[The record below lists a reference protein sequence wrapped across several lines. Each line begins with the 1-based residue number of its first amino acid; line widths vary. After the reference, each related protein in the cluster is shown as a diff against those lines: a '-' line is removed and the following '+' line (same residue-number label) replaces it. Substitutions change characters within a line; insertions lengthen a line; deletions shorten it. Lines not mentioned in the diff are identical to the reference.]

1 MIVCLNIIVKTGKGE
16 KMKRIGRIFLLFVAM
31 ALFFACTHTTG
42 TSVNMPVAPVLDS
55 ISKKGEL
62 VVGTAGS
69 MPPLNMTTKEG
80 NIIGFDADLA
90 ALIASAMGVNLRLE
104 AMPFADLLPAL
115 EAGKIDMVLSG
126 MTMTPRRNLRVAFVG
141 PYLVSGKAFLTKI
154 ERIASATDT
163 SDLNSSDT
171 SLVALKGSTSQDF
184 VEEFIPKARLMTAK
198 DYDEAVDMVLQDKVD
213 ALVADYP
220 ICVVSVLRYPDQ
232 GLLSIVAPLTY
243 EPLGIAMPAN
253 DALLVNWV
261 NNFINTL
268 KVSGGL
274 MMLNDRWF
282 SEGSWMK
289 NLK

>member
-1 MIVCLNIIVKTGKGE
+1 
-16 KMKRIGRIFLLFVAM
+16 MKRIGEIVLLFMVM
-31 ALFFACTHTTG
+31 ALFFACTHTAG

-80 NIIGFDADLA
+80 KIIGFEADLA
-90 ALIASAMGVNLRLE
+90 ALIASGMGVKLRLE
-104 AMPFADLLPAL
+104 AMPFSDLLPAL
-115 EAGKIDMVLSG
+115 EAGKVDMVLSG
-126 MTMTPRRNLRVAFVG
+126 MTITPRRNLEVAFVG
-141 PYLVSGKAFLTKI
+141 PYLISGKAFLTKV

-163 SDLNSSDT
+163 SELNSPDT
-171 SLVALKGSTSQDF
+171 SLVALKGSTSQHF
-184 VEEFIPKARLMTAK
+184 VEEIIPKARLVTAG
-198 DYDEAVDMVLQDKVD
+198 DYDEAVNMVIQNKVD
-213 ALVADYP
+213 ALVADYS

-243 EPLGIAMPAN
+243 EPIGIAMPAN

-268 KVSGGL
+268 KGSGGL
-274 MMLNDRWF
+274 MILKDLWF
-282 SEGSWMK
+282 SDGPW
-289 NLK
+289 LKELK

>member
-1 MIVCLNIIVKTGKGE
+1 
-16 KMKRIGRIFLLFVAM
+16 MKRIGRIVLLFMVM

-80 NIIGFDADLA
+80 KIIGFEADLA
-90 ALIASAMGVNLRLE
+90 ALIASGMGVKLRLE
-104 AMPFADLLPAL
+104 AMPFSDLLPAL
-115 EAGKIDMVLSG
+115 EAGKVDMVLSG
-126 MTMTPRRNLRVAFVG
+126 MTITPRRNLKVAFVG
-141 PYLVSGKAFLTKI
+141 PYLISGKAFLTKI
-154 ERIASATDT
+154 EKIASATDT
-163 SDLNSSDT
+163 SELNNPDT
-171 SLVALKGSTSQDF
+171 SLVALKGSTSQRF
-184 VEEFIPKARLMTAK
+184 VEGIIPKARLVTAG
-198 DYDEAVDMVLQDKVD
+198 DYDEAVDMVIQDKVD

-243 EPLGIAMPAN
+243 EPIGIAMPAN

-268 KVSGGL
+268 KGSGGL
-274 MMLNDRWF
+274 MILNDLWF
-282 SEGSWMK
+282 SDGPW
-289 NLK
+289 LKELK